1 MSISAGLLPWEPSL
15 ARLHSPAW
23 WRRHGARSGI
33 LDVEVADTMPDGWHR
48 WLDWQHVASPDNTA
62 EPPARPETL
71 GVPGPGQPQTVT
83 AAREL
88 ESLVAA
94 SPGHDIVAGD
104 LDGDCASD
112 SLQFWT
118 GRHVIDDTSVC
129 YRSAWEAM
137 HLAEPLATYLPENP
151 HQVDVDWPIRGIDTC
166 WCVAAL
172 PTRRSRSGVAA
183 MSSTKGSG
191 LPATT
196 TAFVVDLAS
205 PTRPV

>member
-1 MSISAGLLPWEPSL
+1 VSISAGLLPWEPSL

-62 EPPARPETL
+62 EPRRVRRL
-71 GVPGPGQPQTVT
+71 WGCPGQPQTVT

-137 HLAEPLATYLPENP
+137 HLAEPLATYLPENR
-151 HQVDVDWPIRGIDTC
+151 HQMDVDWPIRGIDHVLVRC
-166 WCVAAL
+166 GPSDLAL
-172 PTRRSRSGVAA
+172 TIGGCRRVFDQRQRTPSDRY
-183 MSSTKGSG
+183 G
-191 LPATT
+191 L
-196 TAFVVDLAS
+196 VVDLAS

>member
-1 MSISAGLLPWEPSL
+1 
-15 ARLHSPAW
+15 
-23 WRRHGARSGI
+23 
-33 LDVEVADTMPDGWHR
+33 
-48 WLDWQHVASPDNTA
+48 
-62 EPPARPETL
+62 
-71 GVPGPGQPQTVT
+71 VPGPGQPQTVT

-151 HQVDVDWPIRGIDTC
+151 HQVDVDWPIRGIDHVLVRC
-166 WCVAAL
+166 GPSDPAL
-172 PTRRSRSGVAA
+172 TIGGCRHVFDQGQRTPSDHYGLRGRSRVTDETGLSLTRRCPEPLTSATSLPKCRQVP
-183 MSSTKGSG
+183 G
-191 LPATT
+191 LRRDARAGFGGLGCHPTATT
-196 TAFVVDLAS
+196 RT
-205 PTRPV
+205 